1 METFRLI
8 CAQGGQ
14 DIIVKPC
21 EVKQFQ
27 IGQQVKVLAGPFAGV
42 EGRVARYRGQQRVGI
57 VIQGLL
63 TVTTAYIPN
72 GMLEY
77 VNERNEEQ
85 YT

>member
-1 METFRLI
+1 
-8 CAQGGQ
+8 
-14 DIIVKPC
+14 
-21 EVKQFQ
+21 
-27 IGQQVKVLAGPFAGV
+27 
-42 EGRVARYRGQQRVGI
+42 